1 MDVLITALMIVALIH
16 YVYDRIVLPT
26 LRLKSR
32 SNIFALRDQ
41 LRQELITNKESY
53 SPETLRL
60 FKVMDDRIN
69 HAVNRLHVFTLINYM
84 KVRMLPEGS
93 LPEVEAF
100 RKRLKECESDVLR
113 DVHVKLSEE
122 VMSVLGANSLLMCL
136 WLLPIVLTISLV
148 GFIIGSMR
156 TLIKE
161 TVDDLA
167 DIVTG
172 NKDNLNFHA

>member
-26 LRLKSR
+26 LRQKSR

-53 SPETLRL
+53 SPETIKL

-69 HAVNRLHVFTLINYM
+69 HAVNRLHVFTLTNYV
-84 KVRMLPEGS
+84 KVKMMPEGS
-93 LPEVEAF
+93 MPEVDAF

-113 DVHVKLSEE
+113 DVHIKLSGEILN
-122 VMSVLGANSLLMCL
+122 VLGVNSLLMCL
-136 WLLPIVLTISLV
+136 WLLPIVVVASIIE
-148 GFIIGSMR
+148 FIIGSMG
-156 TLIKE
+156 TLIKDT
-161 TVDDLA
+161 TVDLT

-172 NKDNLNFHA
+172 NRYNFDKHA